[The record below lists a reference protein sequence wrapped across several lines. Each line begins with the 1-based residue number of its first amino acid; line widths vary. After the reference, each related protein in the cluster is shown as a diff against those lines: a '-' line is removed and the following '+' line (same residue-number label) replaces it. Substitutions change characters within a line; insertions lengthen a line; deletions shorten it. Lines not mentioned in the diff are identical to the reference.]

1 MKQIE
6 ITYQTLRAM
15 RQPEAER
22 ILLDKLPLIIAG
34 EGSMPFS
41 FTGQKGLGK
50 TRFGLEFVSSILASH
65 GWKVE
70 YLPENL
76 TGKAFLELLASWIMN
91 PVRRV
96 IIADETHESLSE
108 TFWREFKLL
117 ISDDCR
123 KVSFQAEFGDAETR
137 AMQEFVFNPAD
148 FLFLFAS
155 NFDLEKKGSQEGA
168 VRSRTVQ
175 IPFLPYNDSD
185 KAAVWKAKADAMG
198 FEYSAESAE
207 IAIRNCLANG
217 RAIGAQITALRELAL
232 GSGKGI
238 IDLRTKEGMQ
248 AALLRCQ
255 YRPRGFTDSH
265 ISILRYISAPGGRQ
279 VKEIK
284 GCASHGASPLELLED
299 SIAAGLV
306 HTGSNSRKCLTAAGV
321 SYLARVAEFDALQA
335 DALRIA
341 RLPAPEWQKAL
352 APEPP
357 AKVEPVAP
365 IKADKPVIK
374 KGKGGKSK

>member
-50 TRFGLEFVSSILASH
+50 TRFGLEFVASILASH
-65 GWKVE
+65 GWRIE

-76 TGKAFLELLASWIMN
+76 TGKAFLELLAAWIMN

-123 KVSFQAEFGDAETR
+123 KVSFQAEFGHAETR
-137 AMQEFVFNPAD
+137 AMQEFIFNPAD

-175 IPFLPYNDSD
+175 IPFLPYNDAD
-185 KAAVWKAKADAMG
+185 KAAVWKAKADAIG
-198 FEYSAESAE
+198 LEYSPESAE
-207 IAIRNCLANG
+207 VAIRNVLANG
-217 RAIGAQITALRELAL
+217 RAIGAQITALREIAL
-232 GSGKGI
+232 GSGKGV
-238 IDLRTKEGMQ
+238 IDLGTRGGMQ
-248 AALLRCQ
+248 AALLRSQ
-255 YRPRGFTDSH
+255 YRPKGFTDAH
-265 ISILRYISAPGGRQ
+265 IAILRYISAPGGRQ

-284 GCASHGASPLELLED
+284 GCASHGASPIELLED
-299 SIAAGLV
+299 LIASGLV

-321 SYLARVAEFDALQA
+321 SYLSRVAEFDKANESALA
-335 DALRIA
+335 IA
-341 RLPAPEWQKAL
+341 RLPAPDWQAAL
-352 APEPP
+352 RPAPP
-357 AKVEPVAP
+357 VETV
-365 IKADKPVIK
+365 KTDKK
-374 KGKGGKSK
+374 RKGGKTK